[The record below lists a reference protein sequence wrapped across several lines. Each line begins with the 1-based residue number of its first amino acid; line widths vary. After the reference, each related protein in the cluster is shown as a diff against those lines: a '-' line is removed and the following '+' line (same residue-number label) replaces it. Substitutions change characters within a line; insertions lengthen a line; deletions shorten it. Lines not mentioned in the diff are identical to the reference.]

1 MSCRVLSIYTSLG
14 LLCFTTQSG
23 LCSLPSIL
31 YFTKASKAV
40 GSDKE
45 EKKSTKSQRRK
56 IAQGSSLMP
65 ATMCCHDLLMRNATL
80 SAYTPMCVRMLLGGT
95 PAELLETPFS
105 DLPCS
110 INCRT
115 TCGSAVDAG
124 GAVGPYCLTL
134 ADEDTLAKN
143 KIVDPSIGLEKREEW

>member
-1 MSCRVLSIYTSLG
+1 
-14 LLCFTTQSG
+14 
-23 LCSLPSIL
+23 
-31 YFTKASKAV
+31 
-40 GSDKE
+40 
-45 EKKSTKSQRRK
+45 
-56 IAQGSSLMP
+56 MP
-65 ATMCCHDLLMRNATL
+65 ATMCCHDLLMRNAML
-80 SAYTPMCVRMLLGGT
+80 SAYTPMCVSNAAGGT

-134 ADEDTLAKN
+134 ADEDILAKN
-143 KIVDPSIGLEKREEW
+143 EIVDPSIGLQKRKEWGHVFQGAASCTWTRKKPRAAREPHFGHS